1 MSGSQDSTA
10 PVRLDRRRDGMAVV
24 VFDLAGSAVNKI
36 TVPVMESLAAVLD
49 ELQADTPQGVV
60 FISGKDHFCV
70 GVDVALIAAL
80 RAEDEARAASR
91 KGQELLARIGSLGCP
106 TVAALTGNCLGGG
119 YEWALACHRI
129 VAAAETTRVGLPEV
143 RLGILPGWGGT
154 QRLARRLGFGPAV
167 EFMASGRS
175 LNPEKALARG
185 AVDRVVPA
193 AQLEAEALA
202 EARRLAGAHGP
213 GRVPQV
219 HRIGLLGRGLR
230 WLPPL
235 RRMVFGQVRNA
246 VLKRAGHHYPAP
258 LAIVDAV
265 EASFSGSP
273 ARGFARESDLFAGL
287 AVGEVSGHLVSL
299 FFLYSEAKSWYE
311 REEAA
316 AVDRPGTVAV
326 LGAGVMGTGIAY
338 LAASQ
343 GFTVVLRDVAPQAL
357 AAGMVRIRK
366 TVARQVTR
374 GRMDEEAGRRIR
386 ERVKDTTE
394 VGDLAAADLII
405 EAVVEEMGL
414 KKRVL
419 AEAAASAPGAV
430 LATNTSAL
438 SVHEMAVALPDPS
451 RLAGLHFFNPVE
463 KMPLVEIIAPDE
475 ASPATV
481 GMLLKVARHLK
492 KVPVKVA
499 DTPGFLV
506 NRVLSVYLAEAIRL
520 VEEGFD
526 LAAVDRRMLKF
537 GMPMGPLALLDQIGL
552 DVAEHVTGTLRA
564 AFGEQVPPSDLVP
577 RMVAAGRTGAKS
589 GLGFYKHE
597 GDKPSAD
604 DEGVRAV
611 MAAPPAESHL
621 PGTDQDLRLL
631 YPMVA
636 EAARCLHEGV
646 VTLPGEVD
654 LAMVMGI
661 GWPPFTGGLLR
672 WADSTGLGAMVAE
685 LDQMAGL
692 HGAHLAPPDA
702 LRRRAEDPGRFYPS
716 R

>member
-1 MSGSQDSTA
+1 MSEAQDSTA
-10 PVRLDRRRDGMAVV
+10 PVRVDRRLDGIAVV
-24 VFDLAGSAVNKI
+24 VFDLAGSPVNKI
-36 TVPVMESLAAVLD
+36 TLAVLESLAAVLD
-49 ELQADTPQGVV
+49 ELQADLPRGVV

-70 GVDVALIAAL
+70 GADVALIAAL
-80 RAEDEARAASR
+80 STEEDARAASR
-91 KGQELLARIGSLGCP
+91 QGQDLLARIGSLGCP

-129 VAAAETTRVGLPEV
+129 VAAEGTTRVGLPEV

-167 EFMASGRS
+167 EFMAAGRS

-185 AVDRVVPA
+185 AVDRVVPLA
-193 AQLEAEALA
+193 ELEAEAVA
-202 EARRLAGAHGP
+202 EARRLAGAHAS

-219 HRIGLLGRGLR
+219 SRIGLMGRALR

-265 EASFSGSP
+265 EASFSGP
-273 ARGFARESDLFAGL
+273 AARGFARESDLFAVL
-287 AVGEVSGHLVSL
+287 AVGDVSGHLVSL
-299 FFLYSEAKSWYE
+299 FFLNSEAKTWYVQ
-311 REEAA
+311 EEAA
-316 AVDRPGTVAV
+316 AGDEPATVAV
-326 LGAGVMGTGIAY
+326 LGAGVMGTGIAF
-338 LAASQ
+338 LAASR
-343 GFTVVLRDVAPQAL
+343 GFQVILRDVAPEAL
-357 AAGMVRIRK
+357 AAGVARIRK
-366 TVARQVTR
+366 TVDRQVRR
-374 GRMDEEAGRRIR
+374 GRMDEEAGRRIC

-394 VGDLAAADLII
+394 AGDLAAADLII
-405 EAVVEEMGL
+405 EAVVEEIGL

-419 AEAAASAPGAV
+419 VEAAASSPSAV

-438 SVHEMAVALPDPS
+438 SVSEMALVLPDPS

-463 KMPLVEIIAPDE
+463 KMPLVEIIAPDK

-481 GMLLKVARHLK
+481 GMLIKLARRLK
-492 KVPVKVA
+492 KVPVKVT
-499 DTPGFLV
+499 DSPGFLV

-526 LAAVDRRMLKF
+526 LAAVDKRMLKF
-537 GMPMGPLALLDQIGL
+537 GMPMGPLLLLDQIGL

-577 RMVAAGRTGAKS
+577 RMVAAGRVGAKS
-589 GLGFYKHE
+589 GLGFYNHE
-597 GDKPSAD
+597 GDKPFAD
-604 DEGVRAV
+604 DADVRAV
-611 MAAPPAESHL
+611 MEKPPGETRQ
-621 PGTDQDLRLL
+621 PGATEDRRLL
-631 YPMVA
+631 YPLVA

-672 WADSTGLGAMVAE
+672 WADSTGLSAMVAE
-685 LDQMAGL
+685 LDRLAGL

-702 LRRRAEDPGRFYPS
+702 LRRRAQDPGLFYPS